1 MLSYLCGLSVITSI
15 PKEEGQSEIET
26 AVLLWKQRSDHMPR
40 NVHRL

>member
-1 MLSYLCGLSVITSI
+1 MLSYLSELNVIPRV

-26 AVLLWKQRSDHMPR
+26 MVLLWKQRSDHMPR